1 MTSAKLNR
9 RGQGATIPHSSRS
22 IVHVRHPHSESRP
35 LRRYA
40 AIEIGA
46 FVDNSKVN
54 ADIFLGR
61 VRALLGEKYGA
72 VAGGTVRKLA
82 PKDDLSA
89 AELMQLGDYDAVI
102 QGFGD

>member
-1 MTSAKLNR
+1 MSTINILNP
-9 RGQGATIPHSSRS
+9 TIQDDTQRL
-22 IVHVRHPHSESRP
+22 P
-35 LRRYA
+35 LAPQLTGLRNAR
-40 AIEIGA
+40 IA

-61 VRALLGEKYGA
+61 VKTLLGETYGA
-72 VAGGTVRKLA
+72 VSGSTVRKLA

-89 AELMQLGDYDAVI
+89 ADLVLLGDYDAVI

>member
-1 MTSAKLNR
+1 MSTVNILNPVIYDDTPR
-9 RGQGATIPHSSRS
+9 L
-22 IVHVRHPHSESRP
+22 P
-35 LRRYA
+35 LAPQLA
-40 AIEIGA
+40 ALRNARIA

-61 VRALLGEKYGA
+61 VKALLGEKYGA

-89 AELMQLGDYDAVI
+89 ADLMELEDYDAVI

>member
-1 MTSAKLNR
+1 MSKINILTP
-9 RGQGATIPHSSRS
+9 TIHDDTPR
-22 IVHVRHPHSESRP
+22 IP
-35 LRRYA
+35 LAPQLA
-40 AIEIGA
+40 ALRNARIA

-61 VRALLGEKYGA
+61 VKILLGEKYGA
-72 VAGGTVRKLA
+72 VTGNTVRKLA

-89 AELMQLGDYDAVI
+89 ADLMLLGDYDAVI

>member
-1 MTSAKLNR
+1 MSTINVLNPIIYDDTPR
-9 RGQGATIPHSSRS
+9 LPRAPQLAA
-22 IVHVRHPHSESRP
+22 
-35 LRRYA
+35 LRNAR
-40 AIEIGA
+40 IA

-61 VRALLGEKYGA
+61 VKALLGEKFGA
-72 VAGGTVRKLA
+72 AAGDMVRKLA

-89 AELMQLGDYDAVI
+89 EDLALLGEYDAVI

>member
-1 MTSAKLNR
+1 MSTIQILNPVIYDDTPR
-9 RGQGATIPHSSRS
+9 IPLAPQLA
-22 IVHVRHPHSESRP
+22 V
-35 LRRYA
+35 LRNAR
-40 AIEIGA
+40 IA

-54 ADIFLGR
+54 ADIFLRR
-61 VRALLGEKYGA
+61 VKALLGENYG
-72 VAGGTVRKLA
+72 VVIGGTVRKLA

>member
-1 MTSAKLNR
+1 MSK
-9 RGQGATIPHSSRS
+9 
-22 IVHVRHPHSESRP
+22 
-35 LRRYA
+35 
-40 AIEIGA
+40 IEILNPVIYDDTPRKALAPQLAALRDARIA

-61 VRALLGEKYGA
+61 VKALLGEKYGA
-72 VAGGTVRKLA
+72 AAGGVVRKLA

-89 AELMQLGDYDAVI
+89 ADLTLLGDYDAVI

>member
-1 MTSAKLNR
+1 MSTIDILNPVIYDDTLR
-9 RGQGATIPHSSRS
+9 L
-22 IVHVRHPHSESRP
+22 P
-35 LRRYA
+35 LAPQLA
-40 AIEIGA
+40 ALRNARIA

-61 VRALLGEKYGA
+61 VKALLGEKYGA
-72 VAGGTVRKLA
+72 MTGSTVRKLA

-89 AELMQLGDYDAVI
+89 ADLALLGDCDAVI

>member
-1 MTSAKLNR
+1 MPTINILNPAIYDDTPR
-9 RGQGATIPHSSRS
+9 ILLAPQLAA
-22 IVHVRHPHSESRP
+22 
-35 LRRYA
+35 LRNAR
-40 AIEIGA
+40 IA

-61 VRALLGEKYGA
+61 VKSLLGENYGA
-72 VAGGTVRKLA
+72 SIGSTVRKLA

-89 AELMQLGDYDAVI
+89 ADLVLLGDYDAVI

>member
-1 MTSAKLNR
+1 MSTIRILNP
-9 RGQGATIPHSSRS
+9 TIHDDTPR
-22 IVHVRHPHSESRP
+22 IRLAPQLAA
-35 LRRYA
+35 LRNAR
-40 AIEIGA
+40 IA

-61 VRALLGEKYGA
+61 VKALLGEQYGA
-72 VAGGTVRKLA
+72 VTGNTVRKLA

-89 AELMQLGDYDAVI
+89 DDLKLLGDYDAVI

>member
-1 MTSAKLNR
+1 MSTLHILNPVLYDDTPQLKLAP
-9 RGQGATIPHSSRS
+9 QLAAL
-22 IVHVRHPHSESRP
+22 RHARIA
-35 LRRYA
+35 Y
-40 AIEIGA
+40 
-46 FVDNSKVN
+46 VDNSKVN

-61 VRALLGEKYGA
+61 VKALLGEKYGA
-72 VAGGTVRKLA
+72 VGGSTVRKLA